1 MSLQNTPP
9 QAPGAQSIPSPAPR
23 MQRIELAELD
33 AAAPSPAPS
42 AASQPLVPSLHPL
55 HQVKTTVQVCVG
67 TATLTVGELL
77 GAQAQQ
83 VLVLDTA
90 VEQAVD
96 LLVEG
101 QVVARGQL
109 VAVGDRFA
117 VRLTELPTPL
127 GLQAKAH
134 P

>member
-33 AAAPSPAPS
+33 TAAPSPASS
-42 AASQPLVPSLHPL
+42 ASSQPLVPSLHPL

-90 VEQAVD
+90 VEQAV
-96 LLVEG
+96 
-101 QVVARGQL
+101 ARGQL

>member
-1 MSLQNTPP
+1 MPSRDVNPEARDAASPAATPP
-9 QAPGAQSIPSPAPR
+9 QI
-23 MQRIELAELD
+23 QRIELAEL
-33 AAAPSPAPS
+33 PPPG
-42 AASQPLVPSLHPL
+42 ASQHGAGTPLVPSLNPL
-55 HQVKTTVQVCVG
+55 HRVKTTLQVHVG

-77 GAQAQQ
+77 SAQAQQ
-83 VLVLDTA
+83 VLVLDRG
-90 VEQAVD
+90 VEQPVD
-96 LLVEG
+96 LVLEG

-127 GLQAKAH
+127 GLMPRAA

>member
-1 MSLQNTPP
+1 
-9 QAPGAQSIPSPAPR
+9 

-33 AAAPSPAPS
+33 TAAPSPASS
-42 AASQPLVPSLHPL
+42 ASSQPLVPSLHPL

-83 VLVLDTA
+83 VLDTA